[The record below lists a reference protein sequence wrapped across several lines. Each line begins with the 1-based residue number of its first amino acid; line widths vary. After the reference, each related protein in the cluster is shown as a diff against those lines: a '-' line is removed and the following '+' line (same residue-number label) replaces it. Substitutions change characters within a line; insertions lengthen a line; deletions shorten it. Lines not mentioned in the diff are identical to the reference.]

1 MYVWVDALTNY
12 LTAAGYP
19 ETDGETYRRYWPAD
33 IHVIGKDIVRFHAV
47 YWPAFLMSAGVPLP
61 KRVFAHGFLNVEG
74 EKMSKSVGNV
84 VDPFDLADTF
94 GVDQIRY
101 FFMREVRFGQDGSY
115 SPEGMISRIN
125 SDLANDF
132 GNLAQRVLTMINR
145 NCEARVPTPAALT
158 AADEALLEAAEA
170 LLSTIR
176 SAIVDRLDIHTM
188 LTEIWRV
195 IAEANRYV
203 DAQAPWA
210 LRKTEP
216 ERMATVLYV
225 LAETIR
231 RLAILAQPAVPEAAG
246 RMLDQLAVPDS
257 KENRQFECIWKPEHR
272 LRPGTPLPVPEGVFP
287 RFVAAETETET
298 G

>member
-1 MYVWVDALTNY
+1 M
-12 LTAAGYP
+12 
-19 ETDGETYRRYWPAD
+19 
-33 IHVIGKDIVRFHAV
+33 RFHAV
-47 YWPAFLMSAGVPLP
+47 YWPAFLLSAGVPLP
-61 KRVFAHGFLNVEG
+61 KRVFAHGFLNVKG

-115 SPEGMISRIN
+115 SPEGMIIRIN

-132 GNLAQRVLTMINR
+132 GNLVQRVLTMINR

-158 AADEALLEAAEA
+158 EADVALLEAAEA
-170 LLSTIR
+170 TLSTVR
-176 SAIVDRLDIHTM
+176 AAINDLLDIHTM

-195 IAEANRYV
+195 VADANRYV

-210 LRKTEP
+210 LRKTDP

-231 RLAILAQPAVPEAAG
+231 HLAILAQPVVPEAAA
-246 RMLDQLAVPDS
+246 RVLDQLAVS
-257 KENRQFECIWKPEHR
+257 HLKEHRQFECIYKVENQ
-272 LRPGTPLPVPEGVFP
+272 LIPGTELPKPEGVFP
-287 RFVAAETETET
+287 RFVAAEA